1 VSTKII
7 QCEKH
12 GAGELVH
19 VCNHI
24 VQSIR
29 DNKPRGV
36 YVWKDDEGVTCA
48 WCNDCA
54 LRAEASDQGPNRV
67 PLKFQVENVCN
78 QCFETVRVLNDGGI
92 LYR

>member
-1 VSTKII
+1 MSKQMI

-24 VQSIR
+24 VQSMR
-29 DNKPRGV
+29 DNEPRGLFA
-36 YVWKDDEGVTCA
+36 WKDAEGTTCA
-48 WCNDCA
+48 WCQECA
-54 LRAEASDQGPNRV
+54 LRAEASEQGPNRV
-67 PLKFQVENVCN
+67 PLKFQVENVCL
-78 QCFETVRVLNDGGI
+78 QCFENVRALNGGGI